1 LQPDARLGI
10 GVHPALIERQ
20 TMITVYKT
28 RQNPATDSK
37 GTTITVKCI
46 TTGCTR
52 TVPFDYSAH
61 NANRAAIE
69 TIHGFH
75 PDRMTFAGRDGKYD
89 IYAVNN

>member
-1 LQPDARLGI
+1 
-10 GVHPALIERQ
+10 
-20 TMITVYKT
+20 MITVYKT

-37 GTTITVKCI
+37 GTTITVECI
-46 TTGCTR
+46 NTGCTR

-61 NANRAAIE
+61 NPNRAAVE

-75 PDRMTFAGRDGKYD
+75 PDRMIYVGRDSKYD

>member
-1 LQPDARLGI
+1 
-10 GVHPALIERQ
+10 
-20 TMITVYKT
+20 MITVYKT

-61 NANRAAIE
+61 NPCRAAIE

-75 PDRMTFAGRDGKYD
+75 PDRMTFAGSEGKYNF
-89 IYAVNN
+89 YAVNN